1 MKSVFSKLL
10 IVTILFGLVS
20 CGGGST
26 GRTPGDVVKTMIGNL
41 ADGSNDDM
49 LAISVNK
56 KGESLSDKEVE
67 FMNAFLPEIK
77 KDMDKKEGVKEVVI
91 MEEVISE
98 DGKTATVSYQI
109 LWGNGDKS
117 DKSDTD
123 LILVD
128 GKWRPIF
135 DLGK

>member
-1 MKSVFSKLL
+1 MKSVLSKLL
-10 IVTILFGLVS
+10 IVTILFGFIS

-26 GRTPGDVVKTMIGNL
+26 GSTPGDVVKTMIGNL

-77 KDMDKKEGVKEVVI
+77 KDMDKKEGIKEVVI

-109 LWGNGDKS
+109 LWGNGDKG

>member
-1 MKSVFSKLL
+1 MKSVLSKLL

-26 GRTPGDVVKTMIGNL
+26 GSTPGDVVKTMIGNL